1 MDRPL
6 WISLGGALG
15 FALAAL
21 AAYLRVWHRS
31 VGVGL
36 WLRWAAVVAVLLNGA
51 YVGYVLHMHG
61 VTETF
66 RHDYESAVLLAT
78 LLGLMGIG
86 AYASAALRGL
96 DGFLFLAAA
105 LLDFGALMVIDQ
117 SMTVATYRPWYVS
130 HGLAFA
136 VSAACF
142 IGSGIAGMVYL
153 LVHRVLRGKHDLSL
167 VGGVPSL
174 EALERF
180 GRQLLAIGFP
190 LFTYGILTGI
200 CGVAHRSDIG
210 QQAWY
215 LDAAVVLSLL
225 VWVVYGLGLSAILF
239 MPRLR
244 GRKAATLASC
254 AMFLVV
260 AVLATRDLSFI
271 HR

>member
-15 FALAAL
+15 FTLASL
-21 AAYLRVWHRS
+21 AAYLRIRYPAS
-31 VGVGL
+31 RTGY
-36 WLRWAAVVAVLLNGA
+36 WLRWAAVLAVLLNGA
-51 YVGYVLHMHG
+51 YVGHVLRVHG
-61 VTETF
+61 AIETF

-86 AYASAALRGL
+86 TYLSASLRGL

-117 SMTVATYRPWYVS
+117 ATSMASYRPWYVS

-142 IGSGIAGMVYL
+142 IASGIAGVAYL
-153 LVHRVLRGKHDLSL
+153 LVYHVLRSKHDLSL

-180 GRQLLAIGFP
+180 GCRLLAIGFP
-190 LFTYGILTGI
+190 LFTYGILTGL
-200 CGVAHRSDIG
+200 CGLAHRSDLG
-210 QQAWY
+210 DTRWY
-215 LDAAVVLSLL
+215 LDTAVLLSLL
-225 VWVVYGLGLSAILF
+225 VWVVYACGLAAVLF
-239 MPRLR
+239 VPQLR
-244 GRKAATLASC
+244 GRKAATLASG
-254 AMFLVV
+254 AMVLVV
-260 AVLATRDLSFI
+260 VILAARELSFI
-271 HR
+271 HQ